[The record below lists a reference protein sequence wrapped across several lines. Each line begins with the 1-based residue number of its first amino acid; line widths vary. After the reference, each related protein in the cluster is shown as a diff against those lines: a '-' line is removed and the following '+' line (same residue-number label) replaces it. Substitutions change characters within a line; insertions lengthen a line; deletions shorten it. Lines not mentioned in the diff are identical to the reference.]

1 MDNHVSHISYV
12 ALEHAKKNGVYIVT
26 LPPHT
31 SQKLQPLDRAVYGP
45 LKTYF
50 NSAANGWMLKNPG
63 RNITIHHM
71 ADLIGMAWMKA
82 ATPTNITAGFKACGI
97 WPLDRSIFSDEAFLP
112 SAVTDNPFPEEAG
125 PDPSVERGDDTEL
138 VGSEPGPSSQRGG
151 DTELV
156 GSEPGPSSQRGGDTE
171 LVGSEPGPS
180 SQRGGDTELVGSEPG
195 PSSQRGGDT
204 ELVGSEPGP
213 SSQRGGDTELV
224 GSEPGPSSQRGGDT
238 KLVGSEPGSLSW
250 KIASPEQIRGYPKAA
265 ARQGKRKSGT
275 SIVARHANSTPEMKR
290 LKCVMESKNAKKP
303 KGKCSAKAARKLVVE
318 SKERPGSDSDVTCL
332 VCGMRFDR
340 SAEEWIQCVSCK
352 AWACVPCTDVDPGQV
367 TYVCDLCRDL

>member
-1 MDNHVSHISYV
+1 MGYLHHYV
-12 ALEHAKKNGVYIVT
+12 NNFLFC
-26 LPPHT
+26 
-31 SQKLQPLDRAVYGP
+31 RAIP
-45 LKTYF
+45 
-50 NSAANGWMLKNPG
+50 
-63 RNITIHHM
+63 TI
-71 ADLIGMAWMKA
+71 
-82 ATPTNITAGFKACGI
+82 
-97 WPLDRSIFSDEAFLP
+97 R
-112 SAVTDNPFPEEAG
+112 
-125 PDPSVERGDDTEL
+125 
-138 VGSEPGPSSQRGG
+138 
-151 DTELV
+151 
-156 GSEPGPSSQRGGDTE
+156 PSSQRGGDTE

-340 SAEEWIQCVSCK
+340 SAEEWIQCVSLSEQPKQTRISTDCDKQKAKDNCHGICK
-352 AWACVPCTDVDPGQV
+352 GFHFCPRAALEEGNFPNPKRRRFKPRPTPLTGQV
-367 TYVCDLCRDL
+367 SIISAPLSLVPLPGRGRKEWPTMAKSPKNK

>member
-1 MDNHVSHISYV
+1 MGYLHHYV
-12 ALEHAKKNGVYIVT
+12 NNFLFC
-26 LPPHT
+26 
-31 SQKLQPLDRAVYGP
+31 RAIP
-45 LKTYF
+45 
-50 NSAANGWMLKNPG
+50 
-63 RNITIHHM
+63 TIQ
-71 ADLIGMAWMKA
+71 
-82 ATPTNITAGFKACGI
+82 
-97 WPLDRSIFSDEAFLP
+97 
-112 SAVTDNPFPEEAG
+112 AG
-125 PDPSVERGDDTEL
+125 PDPSVERGD
-138 VGSEPGPSSQRGG
+138 

-340 SAEEWIQCVSCK
+340 SAEEWIQCVSSFDLERALARTVRSLTARSVEFVAVGRRLCPRTRTPGTRPDVFSVDT
-352 AWACVPCTDVDPGQV
+352 AMFLDDRVHLTHRVYREAGGAFRSGFASELATD
-367 TYVCDLCRDL
+367 Y